1 MSRPTSVD
9 EILSLAAER
18 LGPLCERVVFVGGAV
33 RGLLITDPAV
43 EGPRP
48 TKDVDVI
55 VEVSPRSAYYRLE
68 EELRGLGFM
77 NDMREGAPQCRF
89 VHGELTLDVMPTD
102 AATLGFSNPW
112 YPHALRTAWEC
123 ELRVPDKPKQRV
135 RIVSAASF
143 VATKLVSYANRGGGD
158 PYHHDLEDILAL
170 VDGRPS
176 LLDEVEAE
184 PEELRRFVGGEL
196 SRLLAEGLEEH
207 VPGHLPGDAA
217 SQARLPLVIARLR
230 HLERF
235 A

>member
-1 MSRPTSVD
+1 VSRVRSVE
-9 EILSLAAER
+9 EILYLAADR
-18 LGPLCERVVFVGGAV
+18 LGHLRERVVFVGGAV

-68 EELRGLGFM
+68 EELRGLGFN
-77 NDMREGAPQCRF
+77 NDTREGAPQCRF

-112 YPHALRTAWEC
+112 YPHALRTAWES
-123 ELRVPDKPKQRV
+123 EIRVPGQPGLPI
-135 RIVSAASF
+135 RIVSAVSF

-158 PYHHDLEDILAL
+158 FYHHDLEDIIAL
-170 VDGRPS
+170 VDGRPT

-196 SRLLAEGLEEH
+196 SRLLAEGLEDH
-207 VPGHLPGDAA
+207 VPGHLPGDVA
-217 SQARLPLVIARLR
+217 SQARLPLVLARLR
-230 HLERF
+230 RLERP
-235 A
+235 